1 MDGSNEHNE
10 SRVTRVEKDII
21 KLRENMKS
29 FVPEEGD
36 EVLFDMATRY
46 CKDAEYNLKKGD
58 VMTAFGCI
66 TYAHG
71 LIDSLKYRK

>member
-1 MDGSNEHNE
+1 MAESNI
-10 SRVTRVEKDII
+10 TRVESDIV
-21 KLRENMKS
+21 KLRENLKTLDIT
-29 FVPEEGD
+29 ED
-36 EVLFDMATRY
+36 NRALLDMASRY

-71 LIDSLKYRK
+71 LLDSLKYRP